1 MKQFLTVLKFELSN
15 YFKKKSFIIS
25 TVIIALVMVVG
36 LSIPN
41 FIDMSSILPTADEN
55 KTNVEEIADEN
66 ETNVE
71 DQTNFAIYDKNNI
84 IPNKEILNAYFPNSN
99 WKVVKNQSELNKLVE
114 NEDVEAGFNIDSL
127 TKYDYVV
134 QNTKFDDENKS
145 IFDEVLKN
153 IYREKQITSKGM
165 DFKKV
170 DKIYNTQIVSNV
182 EILGKDSANNYFYA
196 YILIFIIYMMII
208 MYGQLIAMGITAE
221 KSNRAIEVLV
231 TSTNTNNLIFGK
243 VIAGA
248 IASIAQVGIIMSS
261 TFIAYKAN
269 SEVWNG
275 MLDNVFKIPSELLAT
290 FAIFGILGY
299 LFYSFI
305 YGALGALVSKTEDI
319 GTSVGPITMI
329 FVIVF
334 FISIFG
340 LTNGDSIV
348 LKVCSYIP
356 FASPMTMIVRV
367 ATGAVTSAEFIVS
380 ALILIVSTVLA
391 GMGGAKI
398 YRMATL
404 MYGNPIKLRN
414 ALKWIKSERD

>member
-1 MKQFLTVLKFELSN
+1 MKQFLTVLKFEVEN
-15 YFKKKSFIIS
+15 YFQKKSFIIS
-25 TVIIALVMVVG
+25 TVIIALAMIVG
-36 LSIPN
+36 LSLPN
-41 FIDMSSILPTADEN
+41 FIDMSSILPN
-55 KTNVEEIADEN
+55 QGKN
-66 ETNVE
+66 ETKAEKVLEE
-71 DQTNFAIYDKNNI
+71 DKTKFAIYDEKNI
-84 IPNKEILNAYFPNSN
+84 ISNQEKLNTYFPNST
-99 WKVVKNQSELNKLVE
+99 WKVVKNQAELNKLVE
-114 NEDVEAGFNIDSL
+114 NQGVEAGFNVKSL
-127 TKYDYVV
+127 TEYDYVV
-134 QNTKFDDENKS
+134 QNTKFDDENKN
-145 IFDEVLKN
+145 IFDELLKKE
-153 IYREKQITSKGM
+153 YRENKITSEGI
-165 DFKKV
+165 DFNKV
-170 DKIYNTQIVSNV
+170 DKIYNAQIDSNV

-248 IASIAQVGIIMSS
+248 IASIIQVVVIMSS
-261 TFIAYKAN
+261 ALISYKVN

-275 MLDNVFKIPSELLAT
+275 MLDSIFKIPSELIVT

-305 YGALGALVSKTEDI
+305 FGALGALVSKTEEI
-319 GTSVGPITMI
+319 GTSVGPIMMI
-329 FVIVF
+329 FMIVF
-334 FISIFG
+334 FISMYG
-340 LTNGDSIV
+340 LTNGDSTL

-367 ATGAVTSAEFIVS
+367 ATGAVTSMEFIIS

-404 MYGNPIKLRN
+404 MYGNPVKLRN
-414 ALKWIKSERD
+414 ALKWLKSEK

>member
-25 TVIIALVMVVG
+25 TVIIALVMVIG
-36 LSIPN
+36 LSLPN

-55 KTNVEEIADEN
+55 ETNAEDVVEEDK
-66 ETNVE
+66 
-71 DQTNFAIYDKNNI
+71 TNFAIYDENNI

-99 WKVVKNQSELNKLVE
+99 WKVVKNQGELNKLVE
-114 NEDVEAGFNIDSL
+114 NQDVEAGFNINSL

-134 QNTKFDDENKS
+134 QNTKFDDENK
-145 IFDEVLKN
+145 IMFDEVLKN

-170 DKIYNTQIVSNV
+170 DKIYSTQIVSNI

-275 MLDNVFKIPSELLAT
+275 MLDNVFKMPPELIAT

-340 LTNGDSIV
+340 LTNGDSVI

-367 ATGAVTSAEFIVS
+367 ATGAVTSAEFVIS
-380 ALILIVSTVLA
+380 ALILIGSTVLA

-404 MYGNPIKLRN
+404 MYGNPIKLKN
-414 ALKWIKSERD
+414 ALKWIRSEKE

>member
-25 TVIIALVMVVG
+25 TVIIALVMVIG
-36 LSIPN
+36 LSLPN

-55 KTNVEEIADEN
+55 

-71 DQTNFAIYDKNNI
+71 DVVEEDKTNFAIYDENNI

-114 NEDVEAGFNIDSL
+114 NQDVEAGFNINSL

-134 QNTKFDDENKS
+134 QNTKFDDENK
-145 IFDEVLKN
+145 IMFDEVLKN

-170 DKIYNTQIVSNV
+170 DKIYSTQIVSNV

-275 MLDNVFKIPSELLAT
+275 MLDNVFKMPPELIAT

-340 LTNGDSIV
+340 LTNGDSVI
-348 LKVCSYIP
+348 LKICSYIP

-367 ATGAVTSAEFIVS
+367 ATGAVTSAEFVIS
-380 ALILIVSTVLA
+380 ALILIGSTVLA

-404 MYGNPIKLRN
+404 MYGNPIKLKN
-414 ALKWIKSERD
+414 ALKWIRSEKE

>member
-25 TVIIALVMVVG
+25 TVIIALVMVIG
-36 LSIPN
+36 LSLPN

-55 KTNVEEIADEN
+55 

-71 DQTNFAIYDKNNI
+71 DVVEEGKTNFAIYDENNI

-114 NEDVEAGFNIDSL
+114 NQDVEAGFNINSL

-134 QNTKFDDENKS
+134 QNTKFDDENK
-145 IFDEVLKN
+145 IMFDEVLKN

-170 DKIYNTQIVSNV
+170 DKIYSTQIVSNV

-275 MLDNVFKIPSELLAT
+275 MLDNVFKMPPELIAT

-340 LTNGDSIV
+340 LTNGDSVI

-367 ATGAVTSAEFIVS
+367 ATGAVTSAEFVIS
-380 ALILIVSTVLA
+380 ALILIGSTVLA

-404 MYGNPIKLRN
+404 MYGNPIKLKN
-414 ALKWIKSERD
+414 ALKWIRSEKE

>member
-25 TVIIALVMVVG
+25 TVIIALVMVIG
-36 LSIPN
+36 LSLPN

-55 KTNVEEIADEN
+55 ETNAEDVVEEDK
-66 ETNVE
+66 
-71 DQTNFAIYDKNNI
+71 TNFAIYDENNI

-99 WKVVKNQSELNKLVE
+99 WKVVKNQGELNKLVE
-114 NEDVEAGFNIDSL
+114 NQDVEAGFNINSL

-134 QNTKFDDENKS
+134 QNTKFDDENK
-145 IFDEVLKN
+145 IMFDEVLKN

-170 DKIYNTQIVSNV
+170 DKIYSTQIVSNV

-231 TSTNTNNLIFGK
+231 TSTNTNNLISGK

-275 MLDNVFKIPSELLAT
+275 MLDNVFKMPPELIAT

-340 LTNGDSIV
+340 LTNGDSVI

-367 ATGAVTSAEFIVS
+367 ATGAVTSAEFVIS
-380 ALILIVSTVLA
+380 ALILIGSTVLA

-404 MYGNPIKLRN
+404 MYGNPIKLKN
-414 ALKWIKSERD
+414 ALKWIRSEKE

>member
-25 TVIIALVMVVG
+25 TVIIALVMVIG
-36 LSIPN
+36 LSLPN

-55 KTNVEEIADEN
+55 ETNMEDVVEEDK
-66 ETNVE
+66 
-71 DQTNFAIYDKNNI
+71 TNFAIYDENSI

-114 NEDVEAGFNIDSL
+114 NQDVEAGFNINSL

-134 QNTKFDDENKS
+134 QNTKFDDENK
-145 IFDEVLKN
+145 IMFDEVLKN

-170 DKIYNTQIVSNV
+170 DKIYSTQIVSNV

-275 MLDNVFKIPSELLAT
+275 MLDNVFKMPPELIAT

-340 LTNGDSIV
+340 LTNGDSVI

-367 ATGAVTSAEFIVS
+367 ATGAVTSAEFVIS
-380 ALILIVSTVLA
+380 ALILIGSTVLA

-404 MYGNPIKLRN
+404 MYGNPIKLKN
-414 ALKWIKSERD
+414 ALKWIRSEKE

>member
-25 TVIIALVMVVG
+25 TVIIALVMVIG
-36 LSIPN
+36 LSLPN

-55 KTNVEEIADEN
+55 

-71 DQTNFAIYDKNNI
+71 DVVEEDKTNFAIYDENNI

-99 WKVVKNQSELNKLVE
+99 WKVVKNQGELNKLVE
-114 NEDVEAGFNIDSL
+114 NQDVEAGFNINSL

-134 QNTKFDDENKS
+134 QNTKFDDENK
-145 IFDEVLKN
+145 IMFDEILKN

-170 DKIYNTQIVSNV
+170 DKIYSTQIVSNV

-275 MLDNVFKIPSELLAT
+275 MLDNVFKMPPELIAT

-340 LTNGDSIV
+340 LTNGDSVI

-367 ATGAVTSAEFIVS
+367 ATGAVTSVEFVIS
-380 ALILIVSTVLA
+380 ALILIGSTVLA

-404 MYGNPIKLRN
+404 MYGNPIKLKN
-414 ALKWIKSERD
+414 ALKWIRSEKE

>member
-25 TVIIALVMVVG
+25 TVIIALVMVIG
-36 LSIPN
+36 LSLPN

-55 KTNVEEIADEN
+55 

-71 DQTNFAIYDKNNI
+71 DVVEEDKTNFAIYDENNI

-114 NEDVEAGFNIDSL
+114 NQDVEAGFNINSL

-134 QNTKFDDENKS
+134 QNTKFDDENK
-145 IFDEVLKN
+145 IMFDEVLKN

-170 DKIYNTQIVSNV
+170 DKIYSTQIVSNI

-275 MLDNVFKIPSELLAT
+275 MLDNVFKMPPELIAT

-340 LTNGDSIV
+340 LTNGDSVI
-348 LKVCSYIP
+348 LKICSYIP

-367 ATGAVTSAEFIVS
+367 ATGAVTSAEFVIS
-380 ALILIVSTVLA
+380 ALILIGSTVLA

-404 MYGNPIKLRN
+404 MYGNPIKLKN
-414 ALKWIKSERD
+414 ALKWIRSEKE

>member
-25 TVIIALVMVVG
+25 TVIIALVMVIG
-36 LSIPN
+36 LSLPN
-41 FIDMSSILPTADEN
+41 FIDMSSILPTAN
-55 KTNVEEIADEN
+55 EN

-71 DQTNFAIYDKNNI
+71 DVVEEDKTNFAIYDENNI

-114 NEDVEAGFNIDSL
+114 NQDVEAGFNIDSL

-134 QNTKFDDENKS
+134 QNTKFDDENK
-145 IFDEVLKN
+145 IMFDEVLKN

-170 DKIYNTQIVSNV
+170 DKIYSTQIVSNV

-275 MLDNVFKIPSELLAT
+275 MLDNVFKMPPELIAT

-340 LTNGDSIV
+340 LTNGDSVI

-367 ATGAVTSAEFIVS
+367 ATGAVTSAEFVIS
-380 ALILIVSTVLA
+380 ALILIGSTVLA

-404 MYGNPIKLRN
+404 MYGNPIKLKN
-414 ALKWIKSERD
+414 ALKWIRSEKE

>member
-25 TVIIALVMVVG
+25 TVIIALVMVIG
-36 LSIPN
+36 LSLPN

-55 KTNVEEIADEN
+55 

-71 DQTNFAIYDKNNI
+71 DVVEEDKTNFAIYDENNI

-114 NEDVEAGFNIDSL
+114 SQDVEAGFNINSL

-134 QNTKFDDENKS
+134 QNTKFDDENK
-145 IFDEVLKN
+145 IMFDEVLKN

-170 DKIYNTQIVSNV
+170 DKIYSTQIVSNV

-275 MLDNVFKIPSELLAT
+275 MLDNVFKMPPELIAT

-340 LTNGDSIV
+340 LTNGDSVI

-367 ATGAVTSAEFIVS
+367 ATGAVTSAEFVIS
-380 ALILIVSTVLA
+380 ALILIGSTVLA

-404 MYGNPIKLRN
+404 MYGNPIKLKN
-414 ALKWIKSERD
+414 ALKWIRSEKE

>member
-25 TVIIALVMVVG
+25 TVIIALAMIIG
-36 LSIPN
+36 LSLPN
-41 FIDMSSILPTADEN
+41 FIDMSSILPEVDNN
-55 KTNVEEIADEN
+55 KTK
-66 ETNVE
+66 VE
-71 DQTNFAIYDKNNI
+71 DAAEEDKTDFAIYDENNI
-84 IPNKEILNAYFPNSN
+84 ISNKEILNAYFPNSN
-99 WKVVKNQSELNKLVE
+99 WKVVKNQDELNKLVE
-114 NEDVEAGFNIDSL
+114 NQDVEAGFDINSL
-127 TKYDYVV
+127 TEYNYVV
-134 QNTKFDDENKS
+134 QNTKFDDENKI
-145 IFDEVLKN
+145 IFDEVLKS
-153 IYREKQITSKGM
+153 IYREKQITSEGM

-170 DKIYNTQIVSNV
+170 DGIYNTQIVSNV

-231 TSTNTNNLIFGK
+231 TSTNANNLIFGK

-329 FVIVF
+329 FVVVF

-367 ATGAVTSAEFIVS
+367 ATGAVTSAEFVIS
-380 ALILIVSTVLA
+380 ALILIASTVLA

-404 MYGNPIKLRN
+404 MYGNPIKLKN
-414 ALKWIKSERD
+414 ALKWIKSERE

>member
-25 TVIIALVMVVG
+25 TVIIALVMVIG
-36 LSIPN
+36 LSLPN
-41 FIDMSSILPTADEN
+41 FIDMSSILPTAN
-55 KTNVEEIADEN
+55 EN
-66 ETNVE
+66 ETNMEDVVE
-71 DQTNFAIYDKNNI
+71 EDKTNFAIYDENNI
-84 IPNKEILNAYFPNSN
+84 IPDKEILNAYFPNSN

-114 NEDVEAGFNIDSL
+114 NQDVEAGFNINSL

-134 QNTKFDDENKS
+134 QNTKFDDENK
-145 IFDEVLKN
+145 IMFDEVLKN

-170 DKIYNTQIVSNV
+170 DKIYSTQIVSNI

-275 MLDNVFKIPSELLAT
+275 MLDNVFKMPPELIAT

-340 LTNGDSIV
+340 LTNGDSVI

-367 ATGAVTSAEFIVS
+367 ATGAVTSAEFVIS
-380 ALILIVSTVLA
+380 ALILIGSTVLA

-404 MYGNPIKLRN
+404 MYGNPIKLKN
-414 ALKWIKSERD
+414 ALKWIRSEKE